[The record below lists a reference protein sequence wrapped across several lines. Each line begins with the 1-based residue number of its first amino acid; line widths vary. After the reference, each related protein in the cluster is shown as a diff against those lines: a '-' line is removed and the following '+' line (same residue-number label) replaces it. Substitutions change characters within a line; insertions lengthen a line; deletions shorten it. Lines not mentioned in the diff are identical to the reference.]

1 MKIVFMGTPEFAVE
15 SLKALLEADHD
26 VCAVVTVP
34 DKKQGRGLKVKASA
48 VKQFATERGI
58 PVLQPQHLKD
68 QDFKDELKKFEA
80 DCFVV
85 VAFRILPKEIFTIP
99 KKGTINVHGSLL
111 PAYRGAAPINWA
123 IMNGDSESGVTTML
137 IDAKVDTGN
146 ILLQDKVEI
155 TSSMTAGDL
164 HDILAERGA
173 KLLVKTI
180 DKIANGKINS
190 IQQENIFATKAP
202 KITTA
207 TALINFEKEA
217 EKVHN
222 QIRGLSPYPGAFT
235 FLKSKKIKLLKSHV
249 SSSRGSAV
257 AGVILSVASDNF
269 VVGCTQGKISI
280 FEVQLEGKKIMSVH
294 DFLNGH
300 KLSKGMHFTST
311 KI

>member
-1 MKIVFMGTPEFAVE
+1 MGTQEFAVE
-15 SLKALLEADHD
+15 SLKALLEAGHD

-34 DKKQGRGLKVKASA
+34 DKKQGRGLKVKATA
-48 VKQFATERGI
+48 VKQFAIERGI
-58 PVLQPQHLKD
+58 PVLQPQNLKD
-68 QDFKDELKKFEA
+68 QDFEDELKMLAA

-85 VAFRILPKEIFTIP
+85 VAFRILPKAIFTIP

-123 IMNGDSESGVTTML
+123 IMNGDHESGVTTML

-155 TSSMTAGDL
+155 ASSMTAGEL

-180 DKIANGKINS
+180 EKIAKNEIHS
-190 IQQENIFATKAP
+190 IRQDNILATKAP
-202 KITTA
+202 KITSA
-207 TALINFEKEA
+207 TALINFEKDA

-235 FLKSKKIKLLKSHV
+235 FLHNKKIKLFKSSV
-249 SSSRGSAV
+249 SSSEGSELP
-257 AGVILSVASDNF
+257 GKILSVEPDSF
-269 VVGCTQGKISI
+269 VVACMTGNISI
-280 FEVQLEGKKIMSVH
+280 FELQLEGKRKMRVR
-294 DFLNGH
+294 DFLNGF
-300 KLSKGMHFTST
+300 KLVQGMHFTDA